1 MLYLD
6 YAKPVKGGYILNFFA
21 DKVEDMESIT
31 GGKEFV
37 TKNGTNYGVPL
48 KGSTVV
54 ITAPDKE
61 KKTFVLDENGEW
73 NEGGLDPNQFY
84 TKEAADEK
92 FMEKV
97 GGSITGDLTVGGNL
111 VVNGK
116 TTTVESE
123 NLAVKDKLIEVAAG
137 NTAKL
142 AAPAGVFVPKYDGTN
157 SGALVFDGDG
167 IAYVGDVVLDAKG
180 DIDVTKSDLAALAV
194 KKDIPTDYLVGG
206 EQTTTSAADGGA
218 NVFTFTKADGKTA
231 TFTVKNGSKGST
243 GAKGEQGPTGPAGPT
258 GPKGA
263 TGETGAAGAK
273 GDKGDIGPQGPR
285 GATGATGAAAGFGT
299 PTATIDNATGVPSVT
314 VTASGEDT
322 AKVFAFAFKNL
333 KGEKGEQ
340 GPAGEKGATGPAGPT
355 GAAGAAGA
363 KGDVGPAGEKGAT
376 GDAAGFGTPTASVDS
391 NVGTPSV
398 TVTASG
404 PDTAKVFAF
413 AFKNLKGAA
422 GAKGDA
428 GAKGEPG
435 AAGAKGDTGASVT
448 AIKLIKDASGAITGG
463 TATLSDGTSVA
474 ITVTTAEA

>member
-6 YAKPVKGGYILNFFA
+6 YAKPVEGGYILNFFA

-31 GGKEFV
+31 GGKEFI
-37 TKNGTNYGVPL
+37 TKNGMNYGVPL

-92 FMEKV
+92 FMEKA

-137 NTAKL
+137 NEVKL
-142 AAPAGVFVPKYDGTN
+142 AAPAGLVVPKYDGTN

-167 IAYVGDVVLDAKG
+167 IAYVGDVVLNEKG
-180 DIDVTKSDLAALAV
+180 DIDVLQSDLAALAV
-194 KKDIPTDYLVGG
+194 KKDIPADYLVGG
-206 EQTTTSAADGGA
+206 EQTTTSEDDGGA
-218 NVFTFTKADGKTA
+218 NVFTFTKADGQTA

-243 GAKGEQGPTGPAGPT
+243 GAAGAKGEQGPVGPAGPT
-258 GPKGA
+258 GAAGPV
-263 TGETGAAGAK
+263 GAAGP
-273 GDKGDIGPQGPR
+273 KGDIGPQGPK
-285 GATGATGAAAGFGT
+285 GAAGTAAGFGT

-314 VTASGEDT
+314 ITASGEDT

-340 GPAGEKGATGPAGPT
+340 GPAGAKGEAGPAGPAGPVGPT

-363 KGDVGPAGEKGAT
+363 
-376 GDAAGFGTPTASVDS
+376 
-391 NVGTPSV
+391 
-398 TVTASG
+398 
-404 PDTAKVFAF
+404 
-413 AFKNLKGAA
+413 A

-428 GAKGEPG
+428 GA
-435 AAGAKGDTGASVT
+435 SVT
-448 AIKLIKDASGAITGG
+448 AIKLVKDASGAITSG
-463 TATLSDGTSVA
+463 TATLSDGTSVP
-474 ITVTTAEA
+474 ITITTAEA

>member
-6 YAKPVKGGYILNFFA
+6 YAKPVEGGYILNFFA

-31 GGKEFV
+31 GGKEFI

-92 FMEKV
+92 FMEKA

-137 NTAKL
+137 NAAKL
-142 AAPAGVFVPKYDGTN
+142 AAPAGLVVPKYDGTN

-167 IAYVGDVVLDAKG
+167 IVYVGDVVLNEKG
-180 DIDVTKSDLAALAV
+180 DIDVSQSDLAALAV

-206 EQTTTSAADGGA
+206 EQTETSAADGGD

-243 GAKGEQGPTGPAGPT
+243 GAAGAVGPQGPAGVKGDRGEAGPAGAKGEIGPQ

-263 TGETGAAGAK
+263 TGPAGEAGPAGA
-273 GDKGDIGPQGPR
+273 IGPAGPK
-285 GATGATGAAAGFGT
+285 GATGAAAGFGV
-299 PTATIDNATGVPSVT
+299 PTATVDNATGVPSVT
-314 VTASGEDT
+314 ITASGEDT
-322 AKVFAFAFKNL
+322 AKIFAFAFKNL

-340 GPAGEKGATGPAGPT
+340 GPAGPAGAAGAAGPKGDVGPQGPVGPT
-355 GAAGAAGA
+355 GPKGDQGETGPAGAAGA
-363 KGDVGPAGEKGAT
+363 KGAT
-376 GDAAGFGTPTASVDS
+376 GAH
-391 NVGTPSV
+391 
-398 TVTASG
+398 
-404 PDTAKVFAF
+404 
-413 AFKNLKGAA
+413 
-422 GAKGDA
+422 
-428 GAKGEPG
+428 
-435 AAGAKGDTGASVT
+435 VT
-448 AIKLIKDASGAITGG
+448 AIILTKDSTGAITGG
-463 TATLSDGTSVA
+463 TASLSDGTSVP
-474 ITVTTAEA
+474 ITVTVAEA

>member
-6 YAKPVKGGYILNFFA
+6 YAKPVEGGYILNFFA

-31 GGKEFV
+31 NGKAFI
-37 TKNGTNYGVPL
+37 TKNGTNYGAPL

-54 ITAPDKE
+54 ITAPDKV
-61 KKTFVLDENGEW
+61 KRTFVLDENGEW
-73 NEGGLDPNQFY
+73 NEGGLNPNEFY

-92 FMEKV
+92 FMEKA

-116 TTTVESE
+116 MTTVESE
-123 NLAVKDKLIEVAAG
+123 NLVVKDKLIEVAAG

-167 IAYVGDVVLDAKG
+167 IAYVGDVVLNANG
-180 DIDVTKSDLAALAV
+180 DIDVAKSDLAALAV
-194 KKDIPTDYLVGG
+194 KKDIPADYLVGG
-206 EQTTTSAADGGA
+206 EQTTTSTADGGA

-231 TFTVKNGSKGST
+231 TFTIKNGSKGST
-243 GAKGEQGPTGPAGPT
+243 GATGATGPAGPT
-258 GPKGA
+258 GPKG
-263 TGETGAAGAK
+263 ETGAAGATGAK
-273 GDKGDIGPQGPR
+273 GDKGDIGPQGPK

-299 PTATIDNATGVPSVT
+299 PTATIDNATGMPSVT

-363 KGDVGPAGEKGAT
+363 T

-413 AFKNLKGAA
+413 AFKNLKGAT

-428 GAKGEPG
+428 GA
-435 AAGAKGDTGASVT
+435 SVT
-448 AIKLIKDASGAITGG
+448 AIELVKDASGAITSG
-463 TATLSDGTSVA
+463 TATLSDGTSVP

>member
-6 YAKPVKGGYILNFFA
+6 YAKPVDGGYILNFFA

-31 GGKEFV
+31 GGKEFI

-92 FMEKV
+92 FMEKA

-137 NTAKL
+137 NAAKL
-142 AAPAGVFVPKYDGTN
+142 AAPAGLVVPKYDGTN

-167 IAYVGDVVLDAKG
+167 IAYVGDVVLNAKG
-180 DIDVTKSDLAALAV
+180 DIDVSQSDLAALAV

-206 EQTTTSAADGGA
+206 EQTATSEDDGGA

-231 TFTVKNGSKGST
+231 TFTVKNGSRGAVGPAGPA
-243 GAKGEQGPTGPAGPT
+243 GAKGETGEAGAQGAVGPT
-258 GPKGA
+258 GPKG
-263 TGETGAAGAK
+263 
-273 GDKGDIGPQGPR
+273 DKGDVGPTGPQGP
-285 GATGATGAAAGFGT
+285 
-299 PTATIDNATGVPSVT
+299 
-314 VTASGEDT
+314 
-322 AKVFAFAFKNL
+322 
-333 KGEKGEQ
+333 KGD
-340 GPAGEKGATGPAGPT
+340 A

-363 KGDVGPAGEKGAT
+363 AGPKGDAGPQGPIGPTGPKGDQGETGPA
-376 GDAAGFGTPTASVDS
+376 
-391 NVGTPSV
+391 
-398 TVTASG
+398 
-404 PDTAKVFAF
+404 
-413 AFKNLKGAA
+413 GAA
-422 GAKGDA
+422 GAKGA
-428 GAKGEPG
+428 
-435 AAGAKGDTGASVT
+435 TGAHVT
-448 AIKLIKDASGAITGG
+448 AITLTKDSTGAITSG
-463 TATLSDGTSVA
+463 TASLSDGTSVP
-474 ITVTTAEA
+474 ITVTVAEA

>member
-6 YAKPVKGGYILNFFA
+6 YAKPVEGGYILNFFA
-21 DKVEDMESIT
+21 DKVEDMEEIT
-31 GGKEFV
+31 GGKEFI

-61 KKTFVLDENGEW
+61 KKTFVLNENGEW
-73 NEGGLDPNQFY
+73 NEGGLDPNQYY

-92 FMEKV
+92 FMEKA

-116 TTTVESE
+116 TTTVDSE

-137 NTAKL
+137 NAAKL
-142 AAPAGVFVPKYDGTN
+142 AAPAGLVVPKYDGTN

-167 IAYVGDVVLDAKG
+167 IAYVGDVALNENG
-180 DIDVTKSDLAALAV
+180 DIDVAQSDLAALAV

-206 EQTTTSAADGGA
+206 EQTTTSAADGGD

-231 TFTVKNGSKGST
+231 TFTIKNGSKGSVGAAGAVGPQGPVGPA
-243 GAKGEQGPTGPAGPT
+243 GAKGDKGEIGPQ

-263 TGETGAAGAK
+263 TGETGAA
-273 GDKGDIGPQGPR
+273 
-285 GATGATGAAAGFGT
+285 AGFGE

-333 KGEKGEQ
+333 KGEKGDQ
-340 GPAGEKGATGPAGPT
+340 GPAGAKGATGET
-355 GAAGAAGA
+355 
-363 KGDVGPAGEKGAT
+363 GPAGEAGPAGPKGAT
-376 GDAAGFGTPTASVDS
+376 
-391 NVGTPSV
+391 
-398 TVTASG
+398 
-404 PDTAKVFAF
+404 
-413 AFKNLKGAA
+413 GAA

-428 GAKGEPG
+428 GA
-435 AAGAKGDTGASVT
+435 SVT
-448 AIKLIKDASGAITGG
+448 AINLVKDASGVITSG
-463 TATLSDGTSVA
+463 TATLSDGTSVP
-474 ITVTTAEA
+474 ITITTAEA

>member
-6 YAKPVKGGYILNFFA
+6 YAKPVEGGYILNFFA

-31 GGKEFV
+31 GGKEFI

-92 FMEKV
+92 FMEKA

-123 NLAVKDKLIEVAAG
+123 NLTVKDKLIEVAAG
-137 NTAKL
+137 NAVKL
-142 AAPAGVFVPKYDGTN
+142 AAPAGLVVPKYDGTN

-167 IAYVGDVVLDAKG
+167 IAYVGDVVLNAKG
-180 DIDVTKSDLAALAV
+180 DIDVSQSDLAALAV

-206 EQTTTSAADGGA
+206 EQTATSEDDGGA

-231 TFTVKNGSKGST
+231 TFTVKNGSRGAIGPAGPA
-243 GAKGEQGPTGPAGPT
+243 GAKGEQGEQGPTGPAGAKGAAGEAGPQGAVGPT
-258 GPKGA
+258 GPKG
-263 TGETGAAGAK
+263 
-273 GDKGDIGPQGPR
+273 DKGDEGPTGPQGP
-285 GATGATGAAAGFGT
+285 
-299 PTATIDNATGVPSVT
+299 
-314 VTASGEDT
+314 
-322 AKVFAFAFKNL
+322 
-333 KGEKGEQ
+333 KGD
-340 GPAGEKGATGPAGPT
+340 A

-363 KGDVGPAGEKGAT
+363 AGPKGDAGPQGPIGPTGPKGDQGETGPA
-376 GDAAGFGTPTASVDS
+376 
-391 NVGTPSV
+391 
-398 TVTASG
+398 
-404 PDTAKVFAF
+404 
-413 AFKNLKGAA
+413 GAA
-422 GAKGDA
+422 GAKGA
-428 GAKGEPG
+428 
-435 AAGAKGDTGASVT
+435 TGAHVT
-448 AIKLIKDASGAITGG
+448 AITLTKDSAGAITGG
-463 TATLSDGTSVA
+463 TASLSDGTSVP
-474 ITVTTAEA
+474 ITVTVTEA

>member
-31 GGKEFV
+31 GGKEFI

-92 FMEKV
+92 FMEKA

-116 TTTVESE
+116 TTTVDSE

-142 AAPAGVFVPKYDGTN
+142 AAPAGLVVPKYDGTN

-206 EQTTTSAADGGA
+206 EQTTTSTTDGGN

-243 GAKGEQGPTGPAGPT
+243 GAAGATGPQGPTGPAGPT
-258 GPKGA
+258 GA
-263 TGETGAAGAK
+263 TGPAGAAGAK
-273 GDKGDIGPQGPR
+273 GDKGEIGPQGPK
-285 GATGATGAAAGFGT
+285 GATGAAAGFGT
-299 PTATIDNATGVPSVT
+299 PTATIDNATGVPSVA
-314 VTASGEDT
+314 VTASGE
-322 AKVFAFAFKNL
+322 
-333 KGEKGEQ
+333 
-340 GPAGEKGATGPAGPT
+340 
-355 GAAGAAGA
+355 
-363 KGDVGPAGEKGAT
+363 
-376 GDAAGFGTPTASVDS
+376 
-391 NVGTPSV
+391 
-398 TVTASG
+398 
-404 PDTAKVFAF
+404 DTAKVFAF

-428 GAKGEPG
+428 GA
-435 AAGAKGDTGASVT
+435 SVT
-448 AIKLIKDASGAITGG
+448 AINLVKDASGAITGG
-463 TATLSDGTSVA
+463 TASLSDGTSVQ
-474 ITVTTAEA
+474 ITITTAEA

>member
-6 YAKPVKGGYILNFFA
+6 YAKPVEGGYILNFFA
-21 DKVEDMESIT
+21 DKVEDMESIA
-31 GGKEFV
+31 GGKEFI

-54 ITAPDKE
+54 ITAPDQVKR
-61 KKTFVLDENGEW
+61 TFVLDENGNW
-73 NEGGLDPNQFY
+73 NEGGLNPNEFY

-92 FMEKV
+92 FMEKA

-116 TTTVESE
+116 MTTVESE
-123 NLAVKDKLIEVAAG
+123 NIAVKDKLIEVASG

-142 AAPAGVFVPKYDGTN
+142 AAPAGLVVPKYDGTN

-167 IAYVGDVVLDAKG
+167 IAYVGDVVLNAKG
-180 DIDVTKSDLAALAV
+180 DIDVAQSDLAALAV

-206 EQTTTSAADGGA
+206 EQTATSEDDGGV

-243 GAKGEQGPTGPAGPT
+243 GPQGEQGPVGPAGP
-258 GPKGA
+258 KGE
-263 TGETGAAGAK
+263 TGEMGPAGAAGA
-273 GDKGDIGPQGPR
+273 KGDIGPQGPR

-333 KGEKGEQ
+333 KGEKGDQ
-340 GPAGEKGATGPAGPT
+340 GP
-355 GAAGAAGA
+355 AGAAGA
-363 KGDVGPAGEKGAT
+363 KGDT
-376 GDAAGFGTPTASVDS
+376 
-391 NVGTPSV
+391 
-398 TVTASG
+398 
-404 PDTAKVFAF
+404 
-413 AFKNLKGAA
+413 
-422 GAKGDA
+422 

-435 AAGAKGDTGASVT
+435 AAGAKGDAGASVT
-448 AIKLIKDASGAITGG
+448 AINLVKDASGAITGG
-463 TATLSDGTSVA
+463 TATLSDGTSIS

>member
-6 YAKPVKGGYILNFFA
+6 YAKPVEGGYILNFFA

-31 GGKEFV
+31 GGKEFI

-92 FMEKV
+92 FMEKA

-137 NTAKL
+137 NAVKL
-142 AAPAGVFVPKYDGTN
+142 AAPAGLVVPKYDGTN

-167 IAYVGDVVLDAKG
+167 IAYVGDVVLNEKG
-180 DIDVTKSDLAALAV
+180 DIDVSQSDLAALAV
-194 KKDIPTDYLVGG
+194 KKDIPADYLVGG
-206 EQTTTSAADGGA
+206 EQTATSEDDGGA

-243 GAKGEQGPTGPAGPT
+243 GAAGAVGPQGPAGVKGDRGEAGPAGPAGAIGPA
-258 GPKGA
+258 GPK
-263 TGETGAAGAK
+263 
-273 GDKGDIGPQGPR
+273 
-285 GATGATGAAAGFGT
+285 GATGAAAGFGV
-299 PTATIDNATGVPSVT
+299 PTATVDNATGVPSVT
-314 VTASGEDT
+314 ITASGEDT

-340 GPAGEKGATGPAGPT
+340 GPAGAAGPAGVAGAAGPKGDVGPT
-355 GAAGAAGA
+355 GPKGDQGETGPAGAAGA
-363 KGDVGPAGEKGAT
+363 KGAT
-376 GDAAGFGTPTASVDS
+376 GAH
-391 NVGTPSV
+391 
-398 TVTASG
+398 
-404 PDTAKVFAF
+404 
-413 AFKNLKGAA
+413 
-422 GAKGDA
+422 
-428 GAKGEPG
+428 
-435 AAGAKGDTGASVT
+435 VT
-448 AIKLIKDASGAITGG
+448 AITLTKDSTGAITGG
-463 TATLSDGTSVA
+463 TASLSDGTSVP
-474 ITVTTAEA
+474 ITVTVAEA

>member
-6 YAKPVKGGYILNFFA
+6 YAKPVEGGYILNFFA

-31 GGKEFV
+31 GGKEFI
-37 TKNGTNYGVPL
+37 TKNATNYGAPL

-54 ITAPDKE
+54 ITAPDKA
-61 KKTFVLDENGEW
+61 KRTFVLDENGDW
-73 NEGGLDPNQFY
+73 NEGGLNHNEFY

-92 FMEKV
+92 FMEKA

-123 NLAVKDKLIEVAAG
+123 NIAVKDKLIEVASG

-142 AAPAGVFVPKYDGTN
+142 AAPAGLVVPKYDGTN

-167 IAYVGDVVLDAKG
+167 IAYVGDVVLNEKG
-180 DIDVTKSDLAALAV
+180 DIDVSQSDLAALAV

-206 EQTTTSAADGGA
+206 EQTTTSTADGGV

-243 GAKGEQGPTGPAGPT
+243 GAIGATGPAGPT
-258 GPKGA
+258 GPKG
-263 TGETGAAGAK
+263 ETGAAGATGAK
-273 GDKGDIGPQGPR
+273 GDKGDIGPQGPK

-314 VTASGEDT
+314 ITASGEDT

-340 GPAGEKGATGPAGPT
+340 GPAGEKGATGPAGP
-355 GAAGAAGA
+355 AGAAGA
-363 KGDVGPAGEKGAT
+363 KGDT
-376 GDAAGFGTPTASVDS
+376 
-391 NVGTPSV
+391 
-398 TVTASG
+398 
-404 PDTAKVFAF
+404 
-413 AFKNLKGAA
+413 
-422 GAKGDA
+422 

-448 AIKLIKDASGAITGG
+448 AINLVKDASGAITGG
-463 TATLSDGTSVA
+463 TATLSDGTNVA
-474 ITVTTAEA
+474 ITVTTA

>member
-6 YAKPVKGGYILNFFA
+6 YAKPVEGGYVLNFFA

-31 GGKEFV
+31 GGKEFI
-37 TKNGTNYGVPL
+37 TKNGTNYGAPL

-54 ITAPDKE
+54 ITAPDKA
-61 KKTFVLDENGEW
+61 KRTFVLDENGDW
-73 NEGGLDPNQFY
+73 NEGGLNPNEFY

-92 FMEKV
+92 FMEKA

-123 NLAVKDKLIEVAAG
+123 NIAVKDKLIEVASG

-142 AAPAGVFVPKYDGTN
+142 AAPAGLVVPKYDGTN

-167 IAYVGDVVLDAKG
+167 IAYVGDVVLNEKG
-180 DIDVTKSDLAALAV
+180 DIDVLQSDLAALAV
-194 KKDIPTDYLVGG
+194 KKDIPADYLVGG
-206 EQTTTSAADGGA
+206 EQTTTSEDDGEA

-243 GAKGEQGPTGPAGPT
+243 GAAGAKGDQGPVGPAGPT
-258 GPKGA
+258 G
-263 TGETGAAGAK
+263 AAGP
-273 GDKGDIGPQGPR
+273 KGDIGPQGPK
-285 GATGATGAAAGFGT
+285 GAAGTAAGFGT
-299 PTATIDNATGVPSVT
+299 PTATVDNATGVPSVT
-314 VTASGEDT
+314 ITASGEDT

-340 GPAGEKGATGPAGPT
+340 GPAGEKGEAGPVGPT

-363 KGDVGPAGEKGAT
+363 
-376 GDAAGFGTPTASVDS
+376 
-391 NVGTPSV
+391 
-398 TVTASG
+398 
-404 PDTAKVFAF
+404 
-413 AFKNLKGAA
+413 A

-428 GAKGEPG
+428 GA
-435 AAGAKGDTGASVT
+435 SVT
-448 AIKLIKDASGAITGG
+448 EIKLVKDAIGAITSG
-463 TATLSDGTSVA
+463 TATLSDGTSVP
-474 ITVTTAEA
+474 ITITTAEA

>member
-6 YAKPVKGGYILNFFA
+6 YAKPVEGGYILNFFA

-31 GGKEFV
+31 GGKEFI
-37 TKNGTNYGVPL
+37 TKNGMNYGVPL

-92 FMEKV
+92 FMEKA

-137 NTAKL
+137 NEVKL
-142 AAPAGVFVPKYDGTN
+142 AAPAGLVVPKYDGTN

-167 IAYVGDVVLDAKG
+167 IAYVGDVVLNEKG
-180 DIDVTKSDLAALAV
+180 DIDVLQSDLAALAV
-194 KKDIPTDYLVGG
+194 KKDIPADYLVGG
-206 EQTTTSAADGGA
+206 EQTTTSEDDGGA

-243 GAKGEQGPTGPAGPT
+243 GAAGAKGDQGPVGPAGPT
-258 GPKGA
+258 G
-263 TGETGAAGAK
+263 AAGPA
-273 GDKGDIGPQGPR
+273 GAVGPKGDIGPQGPK
-285 GATGATGAAAGFGT
+285 GAAGTAAGFGT
-299 PTATIDNATGVPSVT
+299 PTATVDNATGVPSVT
-314 VTASGEDT
+314 ITASGEDT

-340 GPAGEKGATGPAGPT
+340 GPAGEKGEAGSAGPAGPVGPT

-363 KGDVGPAGEKGAT
+363 
-376 GDAAGFGTPTASVDS
+376 
-391 NVGTPSV
+391 
-398 TVTASG
+398 
-404 PDTAKVFAF
+404 
-413 AFKNLKGAA
+413 A

-428 GAKGEPG
+428 GA
-435 AAGAKGDTGASVT
+435 SVT
-448 AIKLIKDASGAITGG
+448 EIKLVKDASGAIISG
-463 TATLSDGTSVA
+463 TATLSDGTSVP
-474 ITVTTAEA
+474 ITITTAEA

>member
-6 YAKPVKGGYILNFFA
+6 YAKPVEGGYILNFFA
-21 DKVEDMESIT
+21 DKIEDMESII
-31 GGKEFV
+31 GGKEFI

-61 KKTFVLDENGEW
+61 KRTFVLDENGEW
-73 NEGGLDPNQFY
+73 NESGLDPNQFY

-92 FMEKV
+92 FMEKA

-123 NLAVKDKLIEVAAG
+123 NISVKDKLIEVAAG

-142 AAPAGVFVPKYDGTN
+142 AAPAGLVVPKYDGTN

-167 IAYVGDVVLDAKG
+167 IAYVGDVVLNANG
-180 DIDVTKSDLAALAV
+180 DIDVAKSDLAALAV
-194 KKDIPTDYLVGG
+194 KKDIPANYLVGG
-206 EQTTTSAADGGA
+206 EQTTTSSADGGS
-218 NVFTFTKADGKTA
+218 NVFTFTKADGETA

-243 GAKGEQGPTGPAGPT
+243 GPQGEQGPVGPAGP
-258 GPKGA
+258 KGE
-263 TGETGAAGAK
+263 TGEAGPAGAAGAA
-273 GDKGDIGPQGPR
+273 GAKGDIGPQGPR

-333 KGEKGEQ
+333 KGEKGDQ
-340 GPAGEKGATGPAGPT
+340 GPSGEKGATGPAGQAGAVGAT
-355 GAAGAAGA
+355 GPAGAAGA
-363 KGDVGPAGEKGAT
+363 
-376 GDAAGFGTPTASVDS
+376 AAGFGTPTASVDT
-391 NVGTPSV
+391 NIGTPSV
-398 TVTASG
+398 TITASG
-404 PDTAKVFAF
+404 PDTAKVFDF
-413 AFKNLKGAA
+413 AFKNLKGAT
-422 GAKGDA
+422 GAKGDT

-435 AAGAKGDTGASVT
+435 AAGAKGDAGASVT
-448 AIKLIKDASGAITGG
+448 AIKLVKDASGAITSG

>member
-6 YAKPVKGGYILNFFA
+6 YAKPVEGGYILNFFA
-21 DKVEDMESIT
+21 DKIEDMESII
-31 GGKEFV
+31 GGKEFI

-61 KKTFVLDENGEW
+61 KRTFVLDENGEW

-92 FMEKV
+92 FMEKA

-123 NLAVKDKLIEVAAG
+123 NIAVKDKLIEVASG

-142 AAPAGVFVPKYDGTN
+142 AAPAGLVVPKYDGTN

-167 IAYVGDVVLDAKG
+167 IAYVGDVVLNANG
-180 DIDVTKSDLAALAV
+180 DIDVAKSDLAALAV
-194 KKDIPTDYLVGG
+194 KKDIPTNFLVGG
-206 EQTTTSAADGGA
+206 EQTTTSSSDGGS
-218 NVFTFTKADGKTA
+218 NVFTFIKADGETA

-243 GAKGEQGPTGPAGPT
+243 GPQGEQGPVGPAGP
-258 GPKGA
+258 KGE
-263 TGETGAAGAK
+263 TGEAGPAGAAGA
-273 GDKGDIGPQGPR
+273 KGDIGPQGPR

-299 PTATIDNATGVPSVT
+299 PTA
-314 VTASGEDT
+314 
-322 AKVFAFAFKNL
+322 
-333 KGEKGEQ
+333 
-340 GPAGEKGATGPAGPT
+340 
-355 GAAGAAGA
+355 
-363 KGDVGPAGEKGAT
+363 
-376 GDAAGFGTPTASVDS
+376 SVDT
-391 NVGTPSV
+391 NIGTPSV
-398 TVTASG
+398 TITASG
-404 PDTAKVFAF
+404 PDTAKVFDF
-413 AFKNLKGAA
+413 AFKNLKGAT
-422 GAKGDA
+422 GAKGDT

-435 AAGAKGDTGASVT
+435 AAGAKGDAGASVT
-448 AIKLIKDASGAITGG
+448 AIKLVKDASGAITSG

>member
-6 YAKPVKGGYILNFFA
+6 YAKPVEGGYILNFFA

-31 GGKEFV
+31 GGKEFI
-37 TKNGTNYGVPL
+37 TKNGTNYGAPL

-54 ITAPDKE
+54 ITAPDKA
-61 KKTFVLDENGEW
+61 KRTFVLDENGDW
-73 NEGGLDPNQFY
+73 NEGGLNPNEFY

-92 FMEKV
+92 FMEKA

-123 NLAVKDKLIEVAAG
+123 NIAVKDKLIEVASG

-142 AAPAGVFVPKYDGTN
+142 AAPAGLVVPKYDGTN

-167 IAYVGDVVLDAKG
+167 IAYVGDVVLNEKG
-180 DIDVTKSDLAALAV
+180 DIDVSQSDLAALAV

-206 EQTTTSAADGGA
+206 EQTTTSTADGGV

-243 GAKGEQGPTGPAGPT
+243 GAIGATGPAGPT
-258 GPKGA
+258 GPKG
-263 TGETGAAGAK
+263 ETGAAGATGAK
-273 GDKGDIGPQGPR
+273 GDKGDIGPQGPK

-314 VTASGEDT
+314 ITASGEDT

-340 GPAGEKGATGPAGPT
+340 GPAGEKGATGPAGP
-355 GAAGAAGA
+355 AGAAGA
-363 KGDVGPAGEKGAT
+363 KGDT
-376 GDAAGFGTPTASVDS
+376 
-391 NVGTPSV
+391 
-398 TVTASG
+398 
-404 PDTAKVFAF
+404 
-413 AFKNLKGAA
+413 
-422 GAKGDA
+422 

-448 AIKLIKDASGAITGG
+448 AINLVKDASGAITGG
-463 TATLSDGTSVA
+463 TATLSDGTNVA
-474 ITVTTAEA
+474 ITVTTA

>member
-6 YAKPVKGGYILNFFA
+6 YAKPVEGGYILNFFA
-21 DKVEDMESIT
+21 DKVEDMDSIT

-54 ITAPDKE
+54 ITSPDKE
-61 KKTFVLDENGEW
+61 KKTFVLDANGEW

-92 FMEKV
+92 FMEKA

-116 TTTVESE
+116 TTTVDSE

-137 NTAKL
+137 NTTKL
-142 AAPAGVFVPKYDGTN
+142 AAPAGLVVPKYDGTN

-194 KKDIPTDYLVGG
+194 KKDIPTNYLVGG
-206 EQTTTSAADGGA
+206 EQTTTSSAYGGS
-218 NVFTFTKADGKTA
+218 NVFTFTKADGETA

-243 GAKGEQGPTGPAGPT
+243 GPQGEQGPVGPAGP
-258 GPKGA
+258 KGE
-263 TGETGAAGAK
+263 TGEAGPAGAPGAAGA
-273 GDKGDIGPQGPR
+273 KGDIGPQGPR

-333 KGEKGEQ
+333 KGEKGDQ
-340 GPAGEKGATGPAGPT
+340 GPAG
-355 GAAGAAGA
+355 AAGVAGA
-363 KGDVGPAGEKGAT
+363 KGDAGPAGEKGAT

-398 TVTASG
+398 TVTSSG
-404 PDTAKVFAF
+404 PDTAKVFDF
-413 AFKNLKGAA
+413 AFKNLKGAT
-422 GAKGDA
+422 GAKGDT

-435 AAGAKGDTGASVT
+435 AAGAKGDAGASVT
-448 AIKLIKDASGAITGG
+448 AIKLVKDASGAITSG

-474 ITVTTAEA
+474 ITVTTEEA

>member
-6 YAKPVKGGYILNFFA
+6 YAKPVEGGYILNFFA

-31 GGKEFV
+31 GGKEFI
-37 TKNGTNYGVPL
+37 TKNGTNYGAPL

-54 ITAPDKE
+54 ITAPDKA
-61 KKTFVLDENGEW
+61 KRTFVLDENGDW
-73 NEGGLDPNQFY
+73 NEGGLNSNEFY

-92 FMEKV
+92 FMEKA

-123 NLAVKDKLIEVAAG
+123 NIAVKDKLIEVASG

-142 AAPAGVFVPKYDGTN
+142 AAPAGLVVPKYDGTN

-167 IAYVGDVVLDAKG
+167 IAYVGDVVLNEKG
-180 DIDVTKSDLAALAV
+180 DIDVSQSDLAALAV

-206 EQTTTSAADGGA
+206 EQTTTSTADGGV

-243 GAKGEQGPTGPAGPT
+243 GAIGATGPAGPT
-258 GPKGA
+258 GPKG
-263 TGETGAAGAK
+263 ETGAAGATGAK
-273 GDKGDIGPQGPR
+273 GDKGDIGPQGPK

-314 VTASGEDT
+314 ITASGEDT

-340 GPAGEKGATGPAGPT
+340 GPAGEKGATGPAGP
-355 GAAGAAGA
+355 AGAAGA
-363 KGDVGPAGEKGAT
+363 KGDT
-376 GDAAGFGTPTASVDS
+376 
-391 NVGTPSV
+391 
-398 TVTASG
+398 
-404 PDTAKVFAF
+404 
-413 AFKNLKGAA
+413 
-422 GAKGDA
+422 

-448 AIKLIKDASGAITGG
+448 AINLVKDESGAITGG
-463 TATLSDGTSVA
+463 TATLSDGTNVA
-474 ITVTTAEA
+474 ITVTTA

>member
-6 YAKPVKGGYILNFFA
+6 YAKPVEGGYILNFFA

-31 GGKEFV
+31 GGKEFI

-92 FMEKV
+92 FMEKA

-142 AAPAGVFVPKYDGTN
+142 AAPAGLVVPKYDGTN

-167 IAYVGDVVLDAKG
+167 IAYVGDVVLNEKG
-180 DIDVTKSDLAALAV
+180 DINVSQSDLAALAV

-206 EQTTTSAADGGA
+206 EQTATSEDDGGA

-243 GAKGEQGPTGPAGPT
+243 GAAGAKGEQGPTGPAGPAGAAGPKGDAGPQGPIGPT
-258 GPKGA
+258 GPKGDQ
-263 TGETGAAGAK
+263 GETG
-273 GDKGDIGPQGPR
+273 P
-285 GATGATGAAAGFGT
+285 
-299 PTATIDNATGVPSVT
+299 
-314 VTASGEDT
+314 
-322 AKVFAFAFKNL
+322 
-333 KGEKGEQ
+333 
-340 GPAGEKGATGPAGPT
+340 
-355 GAAGAAGA
+355 AGAAGA
-363 KGDVGPAGEKGAT
+363 KGAT
-376 GDAAGFGTPTASVDS
+376 GAH
-391 NVGTPSV
+391 
-398 TVTASG
+398 
-404 PDTAKVFAF
+404 
-413 AFKNLKGAA
+413 
-422 GAKGDA
+422 
-428 GAKGEPG
+428 
-435 AAGAKGDTGASVT
+435 VT
-448 AIKLIKDASGAITGG
+448 AITLTKDSTGAITGG
-463 TATLSDGTSVA
+463 TASLSDGTSVP
-474 ITVTTAEA
+474 ITVTVAEA

>member
-31 GGKEFV
+31 GGKEFI

-54 ITAPDKE
+54 ITAPDQVKR
-61 KKTFVLDENGEW
+61 TFVLDENGDW
-73 NEGGLDPNQFY
+73 NEGGLNPNEFY

-92 FMEKV
+92 FMEKA

-116 TTTVESE
+116 MTTVESE
-123 NLAVKDKLIEVAAG
+123 NIAVKDKLIEVASG

-142 AAPAGVFVPKYDGTN
+142 AAPAGLVVPKYDGTN

-167 IAYVGDVVLDAKG
+167 IAYVGDVVLNANG
-180 DIDVTKSDLAALAV
+180 DIDVAKSDLAALAV
-194 KKDIPTDYLVGG
+194 KKDIPTNYLVGG
-206 EQTTTSAADGGA
+206 EQTTTSSADGGS
-218 NVFTFTKADGKTA
+218 NVFTFTKADGETA

-243 GAKGEQGPTGPAGPT
+243 GPQGEQGPVGPA

-263 TGETGAAGAK
+263 TGETGPAGAAGA
-273 GDKGDIGPQGPR
+273 KGDIGPQGPR
-285 GATGATGAAAGFGT
+285 GATGATGAAAGFGA

-333 KGEKGEQ
+333 KGEKGDQ
-340 GPAGEKGATGPAGPT
+340 GP
-355 GAAGAAGA
+355 AGAAGA
-363 KGDVGPAGEKGAT
+363 KGDT
-376 GDAAGFGTPTASVDS
+376 
-391 NVGTPSV
+391 
-398 TVTASG
+398 
-404 PDTAKVFAF
+404 
-413 AFKNLKGAA
+413 
-422 GAKGDA
+422 

-435 AAGAKGDTGASVT
+435 AAGAKGDAGASVT
-448 AIKLIKDASGAITGG
+448 AINLVKDASGAITGG
-463 TATLSDGTSVA
+463 TATLSDGTIVA

>member
-6 YAKPVKGGYILNFFA
+6 YAKPVEGGYILNFFA

-92 FMEKV
+92 FMEKA

-116 TTTVESE
+116 TTTVDSE

-137 NTAKL
+137 NTTKL
-142 AAPAGVFVPKYDGTN
+142 AAPAGLVVPKYDGTN

-180 DIDVTKSDLAALAV
+180 DVDVAKSDLAALAV

-206 EQTTTSAADGGA
+206 EQTTTSTADGGD

-243 GAKGEQGPTGPAGPT
+243 GAAGAKGDQGPAGPAGPT
-258 GPKGA
+258 G
-263 TGETGAAGAK
+263 ETGPAGPAGAK
-273 GDKGDIGPQGPR
+273 GDKGEIGPQGPR
-285 GATGATGAAAGFGT
+285 GATGAGAGFGT

-314 VTASGEDT
+314 ITASGEDT

-333 KGEKGEQ
+333 KGEKGDQ
-340 GPAGEKGATGPAGPT
+340 GPAGAKGATGET
-355 GAAGAAGA
+355 
-363 KGDVGPAGEKGAT
+363 GPA
-376 GDAAGFGTPTASVDS
+376 
-391 NVGTPSV
+391 
-398 TVTASG
+398 
-404 PDTAKVFAF
+404 
-413 AFKNLKGAA
+413 
-422 GAKGDA
+422 
-428 GAKGEPG
+428 
-435 AAGAKGDTGASVT
+435 GASVT
-448 AIKLIKDASGAITGG
+448 AINLVKDASGAITSG
-463 TATLSDGTSVA
+463 TATLSDGTSVP